1 MARKIAKILSRIVL
15 VLLLLLIAGWL
26 LIQTSPVQNWL
37 TKKAANW
44 LAGELK
50 TEVSVKHV
58 NLSLFNKVSIE
69 GVLVKDRNKDT
80 LANIG
85 KLKANITDWFFLK
98 EKIELEYIGLEQ
110 TKLYAYRKD
119 SVWNYQFLI
128 DYFSSPGTGKKS
140 KSQTDLRFKKVELKD
155 IELIQRDDWR
165 GQTMSGKLGYLLVN
179 FKEFDLNK
187 KIINAESVEI
197 ESPYFSINSYAG
209 LRPKRQRKPDSAYHL
224 NENSPVHWNE
234 AGWKFSA
241 ADIRIAN
248 GTFKNDIATE
258 RAVFDYFDGAHIAF
272 EKINGRFKDLKF
284 IGDSLTANIQL
295 STKERSGFQVKQLK
309 ADFLFHPQ
317 GMEFSNLLA
326 ETNKSRLS
334 NFFAMR
340 YSQFDHDMSEFIT
353 HVRMEGVFNNSELHS
368 DDIAFFAPVLK
379 DWNDKINIKG
389 RVRGTVDH
397 LKGNDIVITTLKQ
410 TEFDGSFTMDGLPDI
425 NSTFLDLK
433 SNTLR
438 TSYADA
444 AAIYP
449 PLRNITY
456 PAISKISYLNFTG
469 SYTGFFNDF
478 VTYGT
483 IHTNLGT
490 LVTDI
495 NLKLPKGTEAI
506 YSGKIK
512 TDGFALGTFIKDTL
526 FGSIA
531 MNGSVKGKGFN
542 PKTLFAEVDG
552 NVRAIYLNGYTYKNI
567 TAKGIYEKQKFD
579 GAFVVNDSNLRVNL
593 TGLVNFRKDTPV
605 YKVTGD
611 VYHIN
616 FKQLGFTKNDL
627 RLKSYVDLDFKGRNI
642 DDFLGTAD
650 LRNAVLTNDTTQ
662 LSFDYLSL
670 SSIIID
676 GKKRLTASSNE
687 ADVSVAGDFNIL
699 DLPNATLS
707 FLHTY
712 FPSYIAQPKKQAKNQ
727 DFTFEITTRN
737 IASYID
743 LLNIPVKGFDNSTV
757 KGRISTK
764 ENTFEVQTDVPA
776 FKYNNI
782 AFNSSSIV
790 AKGDYNRLN
799 LQGGINEV
807 AFNDSLSLP
816 KTTFSLVAANDTGS
830 VNIRTR
836 ATQTLKDADLNAKIK
851 TSREGVEIVFQ
862 PSTLVVNDK
871 VWNIEDKSDLFIGK
885 NSIHSDRIRLNSG
898 NESILVYTKITD
910 TGSYSDEDVIVEL
923 NKVQIGDF
931 MPYVLKDPRLEGQV
945 TGRVDILNP
954 LGKFMIETELDAERF
969 RFNNDSIGT
978 VKLSG
983 NYNSQ
988 SGEINTKIISDN
1000 PLYDFFSEGKINIK
1014 DPKNPQIDQV
1024 IDAKNLKLSILEKY
1038 LSIIMTDMRG
1048 VANGKIL
1055 VQGNAAKPD
1064 LIGNVKLSNASFV
1077 LDYTKVRYNMKEGT
1091 EIAFRKGEIDF
1102 GNIALTDTTNRAAT
1116 FSGKLYHQFF
1126 DSMSFRM
1133 SFRANDTRRG
1143 LLVLNTTKKDNSLF
1157 YGKVIANASG
1167 TVNGDVD
1174 NLVLRFQGEPTDSS
1188 HIYLPTSDS
1197 RVTGTADF
1205 IVFRKYGKEMK
1216 VESQIKKTSNML
1228 VDLDITANPL
1238 AKVDLIL
1245 DEVTNDIIQGQ
1256 GYGNLNIR
1264 TSTIE
1269 GTTMAGRYNI
1279 TNGKYTFNWQK
1290 VFKKQFFID
1299 NGSVEWNG
1307 DPYNA
1312 NINIDAKYITPNIA
1326 LPQDLVQ
1333 GCSSNERSPITLIS
1347 KLTGT
1352 LSNPVIQFR
1361 FELPNDHPCKSNAAT
1376 RAGFERLY
1384 ANPNELNNQVFS
1396 VLLFNQFLSTSA
1408 SSSNSAANIGTS
1420 VLSSAA
1426 GTISEFIAQQLE
1438 SGLGIALKNIPGINK
1453 LNLDPYVTF
1462 NPLLVS
1468 GLQAQGVGFNGTGN
1482 FGVTKTMLNG
1492 RLILKAG
1499 GSLLVNTGQ
1508 ATTTQTNQLTPDFT
1522 LEWLLSPDGKLRI
1535 IGFYRSVYDV
1545 QWRAANRTGI
1555 SFSYVREF
1563 E

>member
-1 MARKIAKILSRIVL
+1 M
-15 VLLLLLIAGWL
+15 LLLIAAWL
-26 LIQTSPVQNWL
+26 LIQTSVVQNWL
-37 TKKAANW
+37 THKAANW
-44 LAGELK
+44 LSGELK

-58 NLSLFNKVSIE
+58 NLSLFNKVLIE

-85 KLKANITDWFFLK
+85 KLKVNITDWFFLK
-98 EKIELEYIGLEQ
+98 ERIELQYIGLEQ

-128 DYFSSPGTGKKS
+128 DYFSSPSTGKKS
-140 KSQTDLRFKKVELKD
+140 QSQTDLRLKKVELRN

-179 FKEFDLNK
+179 FNQFDLNK
-187 KIINAESVEI
+187 KIIQADNVVI
-197 ESPYFSINSYAG
+197 ESPFFNLSSYDG
-209 LRPKRQRKPDSAYHL
+209 LRPKRQRKPDSDYHL
-224 NENSPVHWNE
+224 NDTIPIHWNE
-234 AGWKFSA
+234 DGWKLTA
-241 ADIRIAN
+241 
-248 GTFKNDIATE
+248 NDIQISNGIFKHDVATE
-258 RAVFDYFDGAHIAF
+258 RAAYDYFDGAHIEF
-272 EKINGRFKDLKF
+272 RKINGRFKNLQF
-284 IGDSLTANIQL
+284 VGDSLTANIQL
-295 STKERSGFQVKQLK
+295 STKERSGFEVKQLK

-340 YSQFDHDMSEFIT
+340 YTQFEHDMSEFIT
-353 HVRMEGVFNNSELHS
+353 HVRMEGVFENSELHS

-425 NSTFLDLK
+425 NGTFLDLK
-433 SNTLR
+433 ANTLR

-449 PLRNITY
+449 PLREITY
-456 PAISKISYLNFTG
+456 PAISKISYLNFNG

-495 NLKLPKGTEAI
+495 NLKLPKGSDPI

-512 TDGFALGTFIKDTL
+512 TDGFALGTFIKDDL
-526 FGSIA
+526 LGSIA

-552 NVRAIYLNGYTYKNI
+552 NVRSIYLNGYTYKNI
-567 TAKGIYEKQKFD
+567 TAKGIYEKEKFD

-593 TGLVNFRKDTPV
+593 TGLVNFSKDTPV

-616 FKQLGFTKNDL
+616 FKKLGLTKADL

-687 ADVSVAGDFNIL
+687 ADVSIAGDFNIL

-712 FPSYIAQPKKQAKNQ
+712 FPSYIAAPKKQAKNQ
-727 DFTFEITTRN
+727 DFTFEVTTRN
-737 IASYID
+737 IAAYID

-757 KGRISTK
+757 KGRISTNQ
-764 ENTFEVQTDVPA
+764 NTFNVQTNVPA
-776 FKYNNI
+776 FQYNNI
-782 AFNSSSIV
+782 AFNYSSII
-790 AKGDYNRLN
+790 ANGDYKRLN
-799 LQGGINEV
+799 LQGAINEV

-816 KTTFSLVAANDTGS
+816 KTTFSLIAANDTGS

-851 TSREGVEIVFQ
+851 TSKEGVEIVFQ

-871 VWNIEDKSDLFIGK
+871 VWTIEDKSDLFIGK
-885 NSIHSDRIRLNSG
+885 NMIHSEQIRLNSG
-898 NESILVYTKITD
+898 NESILAYTKFSE
-910 TGSYSDEDVIVEL
+910 TGTNEDFVVEL

-954 LGKFMIETELDAERF
+954 LGKFQVEADLDAERF

-1014 DPKNPQIDQV
+1014 DPKNPQINQV

-1055 VQGNAAKPD
+1055 VQGNAVKPD

-1102 GNIALTDTTNRAAT
+1102 GSIALTDTTNRAAT

-1133 SFRANDTRRG
+1133 SFRANDPRRG
-1143 LLVLNTTKKDNSLF
+1143 LLVLNTTKKDNNLF

-1264 TSTIE
+1264 TSTFE

-1290 VFKKQFFID
+1290 VFKKQFLID

-1326 LPQDLVQ
+1326 LPQDLAQ

-1347 KLTGT
+1347 NLSGT
-1352 LSNPVIQFR
+1352 LSNPIINFK
-1361 FELPNDHPCKSNAAT
+1361 FELPQNHPCRNNPVTK
-1376 RAGFERLY
+1376 AGFDRMY
-1384 ANPNELNNQVFS
+1384 ANTNELNNQVFS

-1408 SSSNSAANIGTS
+1408 NSSNSAANIGTG

-1426 GTISEFIAQQLE
+1426 GTISEFIAQQIE

-1453 LNLDPYVTF
+1453 LNLDPYVSF

-1468 GLQAQGVGFNGTGN
+1468 GLQAQGVGFNGTGS

>member
-15 VLLLLLIAGWL
+15 ILLLLLIAVWL

-37 TKKAANW
+37 THKAANW
-44 LAGELK
+44 LSGELK

-58 NLSLFNKVSIE
+58 NLSLFNKVLIE

-85 KLKANITDWFFLK
+85 RLKVNITDWFFLK

-140 KSQTDLRFKKVELKD
+140 KSQTDLRFKKIELRN

-165 GQTMSGKLGYLLVN
+165 GQTMSGKLGYLLVDFN
-179 FKEFDLNK
+179 RFDLTK
-187 KIINAESVEI
+187 KIIIAETVEL
-197 ESPYFSINSYAG
+197 ESPYFSISSYDG
-209 LRPKRQRKPDSAYHL
+209 LRTKRQRKPDSAYHI
-224 NENSPVHWNE
+224 NDTIDPHWNE
-234 AGWKFSA
+234 AGWIFLA
-241 ADIRIAN
+241 QYVQIDN
-248 GTFKNDIATE
+248 GVFKNDIATE
-258 RAVFDYFDGAHIAF
+258 RAPFEYFDGAHIEF
-272 EKINGRFKDLKF
+272 KKINGRFKNLQF
-284 IGDSLTANIQL
+284 IGDSLKANVQL
-295 STKERSGFQVKQLK
+295 STVERSGFAVKQLK

-340 YSQFDHDMSEFIT
+340 YRQFDHDMNEFIT
-353 HVRMEGVFNNSELHS
+353 HVRMEGVFENSELHS

-389 RVRGTVDH
+389 KVRGTVDH
-397 LKGNDIVITTLKQ
+397 LKGTDIVITTLQQ
-410 TEFDGSFTMDGLPDI
+410 TEFDGNFTMDGLPDI

-433 SNTLR
+433 ANKLR

-449 PLRNITY
+449 PLRKINY
-456 PAISKISYLNFTG
+456 PAISKISYLNFNG

-483 IHTNLGT
+483 INTNLGT

-495 NLKLPKGTEAI
+495 NLKLPKGTDPI
-506 YSGKIK
+506 YSGKLK
-512 TDGFALGTFIKDTL
+512 TEGFALGTFLKDPIL
-526 FGSIA
+526 GNIA

-552 NVRAIYLNGYTYKNI
+552 NVRSIYLNGYTYKNI

-579 GAFVVNDSNLRVNL
+579 GALVVNDSNLRVNL
-593 TGLVNFRKDTPV
+593 TGLINFSKDTPV

-611 VYHIN
+611 VYNIN
-616 FKQLGFTKNDL
+616 FKQLGLTKNDL

-650 LRNAVLTNDTTQ
+650 LRNAVLTNDSTQ

-676 GKKRLTASSNE
+676 GKKRLNASSNE
-687 ADVSVAGDFNIL
+687 ADVSIAGDFNIL

-727 DFTFEITTRN
+727 DFTFEVTTRN
-737 IASYID
+737 IAAYID

-757 KGRISTK
+757 KGRISTR

-776 FKYNNI
+776 FQYNAITFN
-782 AFNSSSIV
+782 NSSIT
-790 AKGDYNRLN
+790 AKGDYKRLN

-830 VNIRTR
+830 VSIRTR
-836 ATQTLKDADLNAKIK
+836 ATQTLKDADLNARIK
-851 TSREGVEIVFQ
+851 TSRDGIEIVFQ
-862 PSTLVVNDK
+862 PSTLVINDK
-871 VWNIEDKSDLFIGK
+871 VWTIEDNSDLFIGK
-885 NSIHSDRIRLNSG
+885 KTIHSERIRLNSG
-898 NESILVYTKITD
+898 NESILAYTKFSE
-910 TGSYSDEDVIVEL
+910 TGTNEDFVVEL
-923 NKVQIGDF
+923 NKVQLGDF
-931 MPYVLKDPRLEGQV
+931 MPYILKDPRLEGQV
-945 TGRVDILNP
+945 TGRVDIINP
-954 LGKFMIETELDAERF
+954 LGKFQVEAELDAERF

-983 NYNSQ
+983 NYNNL

-1000 PLYDFFSEGKINIK
+1000 PLYDFFSEGRINIK
-1014 DPKNPQIDQV
+1014 DPKNLQIDQV

-1038 LSIIMTDMRG
+1038 LAIIMTDMRG
-1048 VANGKIL
+1048 VANGLIRVK
-1055 VQGNAAKPD
+1055 GNAEKPE

-1091 EIAFRKGEIDF
+1091 EIAFREGEIDF
-1102 GNIALTDTTNRAAT
+1102 GNISLTDTTKRTAT
-1116 FSGKLYHQFF
+1116 FSGKLFHHFF

-1133 SFRANDTRRG
+1133 SFRANDARRG

-1167 TVNGDVD
+1167 SINGDVD

-1245 DEVTNDIIQGQ
+1245 DEVTNDVIQGQ
-1256 GYGNLNIR
+1256 GFGNLNIR
-1264 TSTIE
+1264 TSTVE

-1290 VFKKQFFID
+1290 VFKKQFLID
-1299 NGSVEWNG
+1299 NGTVEWSG

-1312 NINIDAKYITPNIA
+1312 RINIDAKYLTPSIA
-1326 LPQDLVQ
+1326 LPQDLAQ
-1333 GCSSNERSPITLIS
+1333 GCSSNERRPITLIS
-1347 KLTGT
+1347 NLSGT
-1352 LSNPVIQFR
+1352 LSNPVINFR
-1361 FELPNDHPCKSNAAT
+1361 FELPNDHPCKTNPVT
-1376 RAGFERLY
+1376 KAGFERLY

-1408 SSSNSAANIGTS
+1408 NSSNSAANIGTG

-1426 GTISEFIAQQLE
+1426 GTISEFIAQQIE

-1453 LNLDPYVTF
+1453 LNLDPYVSF

-1468 GLQAQGVGFNGTGN
+1468 GLQAQGVGFNGTGS

-1508 ATTTQTNQLTPDFT
+1508 ATSIQNNNQLTPDFT
-1522 LEWLLSPDGKLRI
+1522 LEWLLSPDGKLRL

>member
-1 MARKIAKILSRIVL
+1 M
-15 VLLLLLIAGWL
+15 LLLLAVWL

-50 TEVSVKHV
+50 TNVSVKHV
-58 NLSLFNKVSIE
+58 NLSLFNKVLVE
-69 GVLVKDRNKDT
+69 GVVVEDRNKDT
-80 LANIG
+80 LAHIG
-85 KLKANITDWFFLK
+85 RLKVNITDWFFFK
-98 EKIELEYIGLEQ
+98 ETIELKYIGLEQ

-140 KSQTDLRFKKVELKD
+140 QSQTDLRFNK
-155 IELIQRDDWR
+155 IELRNIEFIERDDWR

-179 FKEFDLNK
+179 FNQFDLNK
-187 KIINAESVEI
+187 KLIDAETVEL
-197 ESPYFSINSYAG
+197 ESPYFSISSYNG
-209 LRPKRQRKPDSAYHL
+209 LRPKRQRKPDSTYHL
-224 NENSPVHWNE
+224 NDTLEPHWNE
-234 AGWKFSA
+234 AGWTFLAKNV
-241 ADIRIAN
+241 RIDN
-248 GTFKNDIATE
+248 GVFKNDIATE
-258 RAVFDYFDGAHIAF
+258 RAPLDYFDGAHIEF
-272 EKINGRFKDLKF
+272 KKINGHFKNLQF
-284 IGDSLTANIQL
+284 IGDTLKTNLQL
-295 STKERSGFQVKQLK
+295 STVERSGFAVKQLK
-309 ADFLFHPQ
+309 ADLLFHPQ

-326 ETNKSRLS
+326 ETNKSRLG

-340 YSQFDHDMSEFIT
+340 YRQFGHDMNEFIT
-353 HVRMEGVFNNSELHS
+353 HVKMEGMFENSELHS
-368 DDIAFFAPVLK
+368 DDIAFFAPELK
-379 DWNDKINIKG
+379 DWKEKINIKG
-389 RVRGTVDH
+389 KVRGTVDH
-397 LKGNDIVITTLKQ
+397 LKGTDIVIKALQQ

-433 SNTLR
+433 ANKLR

-449 PLRNITY
+449 PLRQITK
-456 PAISKISYLNFTG
+456 PAISKISYLNFNG

-483 IHTNLGT
+483 INTNLGT
-490 LVTDI
+490 LETDI
-495 NLKLPKGTEAI
+495 NLKLPKGSDPI

-512 TDGFALGTFIKDTL
+512 TDGFALGTFLQDPIL
-526 FGSIA
+526 GNIA
-531 MNGSVKGKGFN
+531 MNGSVKGKGFRA
-542 PKTLFAEVDG
+542 KTLFAEVDG
-552 NVRAIYLNGYTYKNI
+552 NVTSLYLNGYNYKNI
-567 TAKGIYEKQKFD
+567 TAKGAYEKQKIN
-579 GAFVVNDSNLRVNL
+579 GQLLVNDSNLRVNL
-593 TGLVNFRKDTPV
+593 SGFINFSKDTPV
-605 YKVTGD
+605 YNVTGD
-611 VYHIN
+611 VYTIN
-616 FKQLGFTKNDL
+616 FKQLGLTKKNL
-627 RLKSYVDLDFKGRNI
+627 QLQSYVDVDFKGKNI
-642 DDFLGTAD
+642 DDFLGTAN
-650 LRNAVLTNDTTQ
+650 LRNAVLINDTTQ
-662 LSFDYLSL
+662 LSFDYLSI
-670 SSIIID
+670 SSVIMD
-676 GKKRLTASSNE
+676 GKKRFYASSNE
-687 ADVSVAGDFNIL
+687 AEVSIAGDFNIL

-712 FPSYIAQPKKQAKNQ
+712 FPSYIVQPKKLAKNQ

-737 IASYID
+737 IAPYINLFD
-743 LLNIPVKGFDNSTV
+743 IPVKGFDNSTV
-757 KGRISTK
+757 KGRISTRQ
-764 ENTFEVQTDVPA
+764 NTFEVQTNVPA
-776 FKYNNI
+776 FQYNTITFN
-782 AFNSSSIV
+782 NSSIT
-790 AKGDYNRLN
+790 ATGDYKRLN
-799 LQGGINEV
+799 LIGDINEV
-807 AFNDSLSLP
+807 TLNDSISLP
-816 KTTFSLVAANDTGS
+816 KTTFSLLAANDTGF

-836 ATQTLKDADLNAKIK
+836 ATQTLKDADLNARIK
-851 TSREGVEIVFQ
+851 TSKEGFEIVFQ

-871 VWNIEDKSDLFIGK
+871 VWSIEDKSDLFIGK
-885 NSIHSDRIRLNSG
+885 KIIHSEKIRLHSG
-898 NESILVYTKITD
+898 NESIVAYTKLSE
-910 TGSYSDEDVIVEL
+910 TGTTEDFVIEL
-923 NKVQIGDF
+923 EKVQVGDI
-931 MPYVLKDPRLEGQV
+931 MPFFLKDPRLEGQV

-954 LGKFMIETELDAERF
+954 LGKFQIEADVDAERF
-969 RFNNDSIGT
+969 RFNNDSIGM

-983 NYNSQ
+983 NYNNQ
-988 SGEINTKIISDN
+988 SGEINTKIISNN
-1000 PLYDFFSEGKINIK
+1000 PLYDFFSEGKINLK
-1014 DPKNPQIDQV
+1014 DPDNPQIDQV
-1024 IDAKNLKLSILEKY
+1024 IDAKNLKLSILKKY
-1038 LSIIMTDMRG
+1038 LAIIITDMRG
-1048 VANGKIL
+1048 EANGLIHVK
-1055 VQGNAAKPD
+1055 GNAVKPE
-1064 LIGNVKLSNASFV
+1064 LIGKVKLSNASFV
-1077 LDYTKVRYNMKEGT
+1077 LDYTKVRYKMNEGT
-1091 EIAFRKGEIDF
+1091 EIAFREGEIDF
-1102 GNIALTDTTNRAAT
+1102 GNISLTDTTNRTAT
-1116 FSGKLYHQFF
+1116 FSGKLFHHFF
-1126 DSMSFRM
+1126 DSMRFRM
-1133 SFRANDTRRG
+1133 SFRANDERRG

-1167 TVNGDVD
+1167 SINGDME

-1188 HIYLPTSDS
+1188 QIYLPTSDS

-1216 VESQIKKTSNML
+1216 VESQIKKTSKML

-1245 DEVTNDIIQGQ
+1245 DEVTNDVIQGQ

-1264 TSTIE
+1264 TSTVE

-1290 VFKKQFFID
+1290 VFKKQFLID
-1299 NGSVEWNG
+1299 NGSVEWSG

-1312 NINIDAKYITPNIA
+1312 RINIDAKYVTPNIA
-1326 LPQDLVQ
+1326 LPQDLAQ
-1333 GCSSNERSPITLIS
+1333 GCSSNERRPITLIS
-1347 KLTGT
+1347 NLSGT
-1352 LSNPVIQFR
+1352 LSNPIINFR
-1361 FELPNDHPCKSNAAT
+1361 FDLPNDHPCKTNPVT
-1376 RAGFERLY
+1376 KAGFDRLY

-1408 SSSNSAANIGTS
+1408 NSSNSAANIGTG

-1426 GTISEFIAQQLE
+1426 GTISEFIAQQIE

-1468 GLQAQGVGFNGTGN
+1468 GLQRQGVGFNGTGS

-1508 ATTTQTNQLTPDFT
+1508 ATALQNNNQLTPDFT

-1545 QWRAANRTGI
+1545 QWRAANRTGV